1 MKKENIKKNIA
12 AIALVATLV
21 TGGTSIAVEAN
32 VDHIH
37 EYCPFC
43 NVLGMKHQADAIN
56 SYKKYADYVAEY
68 PGYTLLSPKATKTST
83 QTIDATKHVDENGLV
98 TYTAPAG
105 YTLQGDKAFRTTI
118 TTIDAT
124 KRVNENGEI
133 TYTAPAG
140 YTLQGI
146 TGIILTKNNESDECV
161 RISKRK

>member
-1 MKKENIKKNIA
+1 MKRENIKRNIA

-21 TGGTSIAVEAN
+21 TGGASIAVESN

-105 YTLQGDKAFRTTI
+105 YVLQGDKAIKTATQTI
-118 TTIDAT
+118 NAT
-124 KRVNENGEI
+124 KHVDENGLV

-140 YTLQGI
+140 YTLQK
-146 TGIILTKNNESDECV
+146 TVIILTKDDECV

>member
-83 QTIDATKHVDENGLV
+83 QTIDAIEHVDENGKVTYTAPSGYTLQGDKAIKTATQTINATKHVDENGLV

-105 YTLQGDKAFRTTI
+105 YTLQKT
-118 TTIDAT
+118 
-124 KRVNENGEI
+124 V
-133 TYTAPAG
+133 
-140 YTLQGI
+140 
-146 TGIILTKNNESDECV
+146 IILTKDDECV

>member
-21 TGGTSIAVEAN
+21 TGGAGIAIEAN

-37 EYCPFC
+37 EYCPLC

-124 KRVNENGEI
+124 KYVSKNGQVI
-133 TYTAPAG
+133 YTAPAG
-140 YTLQGI
+140 YVLEGNSAI
-146 TGIILTKNNESDECV
+146 LLTKNNESNEYV
-161 RISKRK
+161 KINKRK